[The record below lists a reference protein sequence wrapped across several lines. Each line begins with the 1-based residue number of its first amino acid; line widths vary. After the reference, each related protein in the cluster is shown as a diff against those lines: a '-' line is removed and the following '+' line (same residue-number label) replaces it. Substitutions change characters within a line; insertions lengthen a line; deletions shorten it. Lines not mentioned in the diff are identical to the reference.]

1 MAVHRSRLCQ
11 VIVDVPPHDY
21 EREISFW
28 SGALG
33 REPHRPPAYP
43 EYAEFGE
50 VTPGLL
56 FDVQS
61 VGEPAPRVHLDL
73 ETDDVDAEVA
83 RLVALGATE
92 LARPHSWVIMQDPA
106 GTVFCV
112 VPVQITEAFEAHAT
126 TWE

>member
-1 MAVHRSRLCQ
+1 VTHRSRLCQ
-11 VIVDVPPHDY
+11 VIVDVPPADY

-28 SGALG
+28 SAALG
-33 REPHRPPAYP
+33 REPRHPPAFP
-43 EYAEFGE
+43 EYVELGE
-50 VTPGLL
+50 VTPGVL

-61 VGEPAPRVHLDL
+61 VGEPTPRVHLDL
-73 ETDDVDAEVA
+73 ETDDVEAEVA

-92 LARPHSWVIMQDPA
+92 QERLHDWVIMKDPA

-112 VPVQITEAFEAHAT
+112 VPVQIAASFEAHAT